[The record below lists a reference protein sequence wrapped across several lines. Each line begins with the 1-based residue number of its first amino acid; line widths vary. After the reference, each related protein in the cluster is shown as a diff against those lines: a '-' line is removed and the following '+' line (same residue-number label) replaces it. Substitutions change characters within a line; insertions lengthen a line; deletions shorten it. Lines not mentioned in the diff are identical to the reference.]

1 MKRAVDGLSNR
12 EFDVLVVGG
21 GIVGACVARD
31 AALRG
36 LDVALIDRADFGG
49 GASANCLKIVHG
61 GLRYLQHLDVR
72 RMRTSIRE
80 RTAWLRIAPH
90 LVEPMPFVLPIYGRG
105 VERRSVYRVALA
117 INDALSWDRNDGL
130 PRERWLPR
138 GRLLAREECVAL
150 VPQLDSPAL
159 RGGAVVYDA
168 QMYSPERLVLEVVLD
183 ACAAGAIAAN
193 HVECVAPLYRGGR
206 LAGVRV
212 RDRLDGRRHDVRA
225 RVVVLAAGAAAPGL
239 VALLLGRDVPL
250 PPFSLAMNLVAPALG
265 PRVGF
270 AVPSP
275 GGRKLFIAPWRGR
288 TLVGTAHYTYD
299 GDPWAPHAERYVERF
314 LDEVNRSIPAWG
326 LTRGDIALVHRGRVP
341 LEPRGAGGR
350 RGRRAVRAAGT
361 AYAARAA
368 GARGGAPGDVAVEPV
383 LLRHHWIVDHTAD
396 GAPGLLT
403 VVAEKFTTA
412 RRIAEEVVDRVFRKL
427 GRPSP
432 PCVTAE
438 VPLPGAPPSPY
449 ALLEDAARRY
459 SGLDPELRDAL
470 VRTYGRR
477 YVHVVGAPAGELD
490 REALLRREFAF
501 AMRNEMACGAED
513 LLARRTHLG
522 ARGLHDPV
530 AERIARELTSVR
542 ASDAAAVPASG
553 AA

>member
-1 MKRAVDGLSNR
+1 GL
-12 EFDVLVVGG
+12 
-21 GIVGACVARD
+21 
-31 AALRG
+31 
-36 LDVALIDRADFGG
+36 
-49 GASANCLKIVHG
+49 
-61 GLRYLQHLDVR
+61 
-72 RMRTSIRE
+72 
-80 RTAWLRIAPH
+80 
-90 LVEPMPFVLPIYGRG
+90 
-105 VERRSVYRVALA
+105 ERRSVYRVALA

-159 RGGAVVYDA
+159 QGGALVYDA

-183 ACAAGAIAAN
+183 ACGAGAIAAN

-275 GGRKLFIAPWRGR
+275 GGRKLFVAPWRGR

-314 LDEVNRSIPAWG
+314 LDEVNRSIPGWG
-326 LTRGDIALVHRGRVP
+326 LERDDIALVHRGQVP
-341 LEPRGAGGR
+341 LEPGR
-350 RGRRAVRAAGT
+350 PST
-361 AYAARAA
+361 T
-368 GARGGAPGDVAVEPV
+368 VAVDPI
-383 LLRHHWIVDHTAD
+383 LLRHHRIVDHTAD

-438 VPLPGAPPSPY
+438 VPLPDAPRSAY
-449 ALLEDAARRY
+449 ALLEDAARHFA
-459 SGLDPELRDAL
+459 GLDPELRDAL
-470 VRTYGRR
+470 VR
-477 YVHVVGAPAGELD
+477 
-490 REALLRREFAF
+490 
-501 AMRNEMACGAED
+501 
-513 LLARRTHLG
+513 
-522 ARGLHDPV
+522 
-530 AERIARELTSVR
+530 
-542 ASDAAAVPASG
+542 
-553 AA
+553 

>member
-1 MKRAVDGLSNR
+1 MRRAVDGLSGR

-72 RMRTSIRE
+72 RMRASIRE

-105 VERRSVYRVALA
+105 VDRRSVYRVALA

-130 PRERWLPR
+130 SRERRLPQ
-138 GRLLAREECVAL
+138 GRLLTREECVAL

-159 RGGAVVYDA
+159 QGGALVYDA

-183 ACAAGAIAAN
+183 ACGAGAIAAN

-212 RDRLDGRRHDVRA
+212 RDRVDGRRHDVRA

-239 VALLLGRDVPL
+239 VALLLGREVPL

-314 LDEVNRSIPAWG
+314 LDEVNRSIPGWG
-326 LTRGDIALVHRGRVP
+326 LTRDDIALVHRGRVP
-341 LEPRGAGGR
+341 LEPGGA
-350 RGRRAVRAAGT
+350 RRAAADI
-361 AYAARAA
+361 A
-368 GARGGAPGDVAVEPV
+368 GEPI
-383 LLRHHWIVDHTAD
+383 LLRHHWIVDHAMD
-396 GAPGLLT
+396 GVPGLLT

-438 VPLPGAPPSPY
+438 VPLPGAPRSPY
-449 ALLEDAARRY
+449 GLLEDAGRRY
-459 SGLDPELRDAL
+459 AGLDPELRDAL

-477 YVHVVGAPAGELD
+477 YVHVLGAVNGDLD

-501 AMRNEMACGAED
+501 AVRNEMACGAED
-513 LLARRTHLG
+513 LLARRAHLG
-522 ARGLHDPV
+522 ARGLDDPV
-530 AERIARELTSVR
+530 AERIARDLTGAR
-542 ASDAAAVPASG
+542 ASDAVAVPASG

>member
-1 MKRAVDGLSNR
+1 MKRAVDGLSSR

-72 RMRTSIRE
+72 RMRASIRE

-105 VERRSVYRVALA
+105 LERRSVYRVALA

-159 RGGAVVYDA
+159 QGGALVYDA

-183 ACAAGAIAAN
+183 ACGAGAIAAN

-275 GGRKLFIAPWRGR
+275 GGRKLFVAPWRGR

-314 LDEVNRSIPAWG
+314 LDEVNRSIPGWG
-326 LTRGDIALVHRGRVP
+326 LERDDIALVHRGQVP
-341 LEPRGAGGR
+341 LEPGGGGGR
-350 RGRRAVRAAGT
+350 RGASGNVAA
-361 AYAARAA
+361 
-368 GARGGAPGDVAVEPV
+368 EPV
-383 LLRHHWIVDHTAD
+383 LLRHHRIVDHTAD

-438 VPLPGAPPSPY
+438 VPLPGAPRSAY
-449 ALLEDAARRY
+449 ALLEDAARHY
-459 SGLDPELRDAL
+459 AGLDPELRDAL

-477 YVHVVGAPAGELD
+477 YVHVLGAPTGDLD

-501 AMRNEMACGAED
+501 AMRNEMACGPGD
-513 LLARRTHLG
+513 LLARRAHLG
-522 ARGLHDPV
+522 ARGLDDPV
-530 AERIARELTSVR
+530 AERIARELTSAR
-542 ASDAAAVPASG
+542 ASGAAAVPASG